1 VDKAVERC
9 ISEGILKDY
18 LLKKRAEAVSMF
30 LTEFD
35 EKAWEKTIREE
46 EQENTERER
55 QRAEMESRKAEMERQ
70 NAEME
75 RQRAERAEARIAE
88 LEEQLNAKK
97 VGFQKADYTKNL
109 Q

>member
-1 VDKAVERC
+1 MESGMQTREAVDKAVERC

-46 EQENTERER
+46 EREEERRNTER
-55 QRAEMESRKAEMERQ
+55 
-70 NAEME
+70 E

-88 LEEQLNAKK
+88 LETLLK
-97 VGFQKADYTKNL
+97 QK
-109 Q
+109 

>member
-1 VDKAVERC
+1 MDKAVERC

-46 EQENTERER
+46 EREEERRNTER
-55 QRAEMESRKAEMERQ
+55 
-70 NAEME
+70 E

-88 LEEQLNAKK
+88 LETLLK
-97 VGFQKADYTKNL
+97 QK
-109 Q
+109 

>member
-1 VDKAVERC
+1 MKVWNNRYFFEEENPR
-9 ISEGILKDY
+9 DY

-55 QRAEMESRKAEMERQ
+55 QRAERESRKAEMERQ
-70 NAEME
+70 
-75 RQRAERAEARIAE
+75 RADRAEARIAE
-88 LEEQLNAKK
+88 LEAQLNAKK